1 MSPALYTRLNY
12 VLTEEYLMSTIQQLN
27 AAVEKWDL
35 LKSPFYQAWSEGTL
49 PIGALKAYAEEYG
62 AFISLMPLGWEVQD
76 DEHTAE
82 EEVEHTELWE
92 KFAAS
97 LGTKITDANIPAV
110 QELIAKTR
118 DLFKTVPEALGALY
132 AFEVQQPATAQSKLK
147 GLRQHYSLSTDSEPY
162 FEVHSNNHHEAEK
175 LTERIAALSP
185 EDQKRALMAC
195 ELMSKALWDALDGI
209 YEPHKKCSGRCGSC

>member
-1 MSPALYTRLNY
+1 MEIMQPF
-12 VLTEEYLMSTIQQLN
+12 N
-27 AAVEKWDL
+27 ATVEKWNL
-35 LKSPFYQAWSEGTL
+35 LNSPFYQAWSAGTL
-49 PIGALKAYAEEYG
+49 PVGALKAYAEEYG

-110 QELIAKTR
+110 KDLIAKTR

-132 AFEVQQPATAQSKLK
+132 AFEVQQPATAQSKLE
-147 GLRQHYSLSTDSEPY
+147 GLKKHYPLSSDSEPY
-162 FEVHSNNHHEAEK
+162 FEVHSKNHHEAEK
-175 LTERIAALSP
+175 LTERISALSAA
-185 EDQKRALMAC
+185 DQARAMKAC
-195 ELMSKALWDALDGI
+195 EIMSKALWDALDGI
-209 YEPHKKCSGRCGSC
+209 FEPHKKECGMC